1 MDEFKYK
8 NRIKIDS
15 SDSNQPEIH
24 FLNGMYGIY
33 LSKAND
39 EESVV
44 RLYYEEQGTYLTMT
58 VNNKYIKLLT
68 EDEIIKKDLAE
79 DIKRYNREKDR
90 EENFIPKLQE
100 LLGIADDVKFHPDND
115 LACRCYFKNGK
126 LFLIEKHTDTIIK
139 DVNLRNKIFYGLAT
153 GTIKPIVG
161 KLTAIPKDGFKY
173 YFWDTT
179 FDEYMQMENS
189 HDHAIIN
196 WDYWKGSIKDYMC
209 FYVGNCFPTREACEK
224 NYSLIERIKNVSLK
238 NTTSKNRLI
247 VGPAKVAIP
256 ILGTVKHKAIRLN
269 KTVGAYILECGKDEL
284 GHRRYFAVLDKD
296 FSEASPGAPIEE
308 RFSSLLDLPNTEYKP
323 SEEN

>member
-1 MDEFKYK
+1 MDEFNHYDKVIIVAPSSTSPE
-8 NRIKIDS
+8 RISCFD
-15 SDSNQPEIH
+15 
-24 FLNGMYGIY
+24 GY
-33 LSKAND
+33 LGVYLRKAND
-39 EESVV
+39 NESVI
-44 RLYYEEQGTYLTMT
+44 RLINTDSGLDKVFTIE
-58 VNNKYIKLLT
+58 NKYIMLF
-68 EDEIIKKDLAE
+68 DEWITRRKGKEKMNKKHAE
-79 DIKRYNREKDR
+79 SNGK
-90 EENFIPKLQE
+90 ENFIPKLQE

-139 DVNLRNKIFYGLAT
+139 DANLRNKIFYGLST

-189 HDHAIIN
+189 YDHAIIN

-209 FYVGNCFPTREACEK
+209 FYVGNCFPTREACGK
-224 NYSLIERIKNVSLK
+224 NYNVIERIKKGSLK
-238 NTTSKNRLI
+238 STSSKNRLI

-284 GHRRYFAVLDKD
+284 GHRRYFVVLDKD

-308 RFSSLLDLPNTEYKP
+308 RFSSLLDLPNTEYKAD
-323 SEEN
+323 ED